1 MSIKKGLAALC
12 VVVALA
18 CAFFAGR
25 RAGGMRAM
33 DEAPAPAVESTAE
46 PATEPA
52 AEPEDETRRFTAGLY
67 AEDNVPYAFD
77 PKRDVPSLPSEEAIE
92 SVVNT
97 QLIMARAA
105 YGDDYDE
112 EALRAAYRAQIDI
125 SEASYA
131 PTVKA
136 YLVDGSE
143 MAVVIFPGGGYHM
156 LSGKI
161 EGSAVAKAFNA
172 RGVSAFVVKYRI
184 APCDYRAILSDG
196 QRAVRYVR
204 SHAEEYGIAPDKIAV
219 CGFSQGG
226 HLALMTCQHPEFEI
240 DDARYQKDDV
250 DAVSGLPDACIVCY
264 GVATLEEGH
273 TFEVGAE
280 IFTHG
285 DDGLRAAYS
294 AENGVTADMCPT
306 FIWLNRDDLLVPVE
320 GAYRLAEAC
329 AAREVPYEFHVFGAG
344 GHGCGLGEGLPC
356 GKWLSLAK
364 AWLDRVL

>member
-1 MSIKKGLAALC
+1 MSNNRGLAMLC
-12 VVVALA
+12 VIAALG
-18 CAFFAGR
+18 CALIALL
-25 RAGGMRAM
+25 RAR
-33 DEAPAPAVESTAE
+33 DTRVSTEAPAPAVEAAVEATAQ
-46 PATEPA
+46 
-52 AEPEDETRRFTAGLY
+52 PEADANKFTVSLY
-67 AEDNVPYAFD
+67 AEGNVPYAFD
-77 PKRDVPSLPSEEAIE
+77 PQRDAPSLPSEAAIE
-92 SVVNT
+92 SVVEA
-97 QLIMARAA
+97 QLDMARKRHAE
-105 YGDDYDE
+105 GIDE
-112 EALRAAYRAQIDI
+112 DALREMFRAQIDI

-240 DDARYQKDDV
+240 DDPSYQRDEV
-250 DAVSGLPDACIVCY
+250 DGVSSLPNACVVCY
-264 GVATLEEGH
+264 GVATLEKGH

-285 DDGLRAAYS
+285 DDGLRATYS
-294 AENGVTADMCPT
+294 AENGVTAGMCPS

-329 AAREVPYEFHVFGAG
+329 AAREVPYEFHVFEAG

-356 GKWLSLAK
+356 SQWLPLAFG
-364 AWLDRVL
+364 WLNRTL